1 MTTMTGVAV
10 LVLLVGGGGP
20 CVLGLCRGG
29 PVSRLAALV
38 TLSTVLAGAAVLM
51 ATFYGR
57 SSYLDVTLLMVLLS
71 FSGTLVYARFF
82 GRTL

>member
-1 MTTMTGVAV
+1 MIGAAV
-10 LVLLVGGGGP
+10 VVLLLAGGGP
-20 CVLGLCRGG
+20 CLVALCRGE

-38 TLSTVLAGAAVLM
+38 TLSTVLAAVAALL

-57 SSYLDVTLLMVLLS
+57 TSYLDVTLLMVLLS

-82 GRTL
+82 GRSL

>member
-1 MTTMTGVAV
+1 MVGAAV
-10 LVLLVGGGGP
+10 VVLLVGGAGP
-20 CVLGLCRGG
+20 CLLGLCRGG

-38 TLSTVLAGAAVLM
+38 TLSSVLAGAAVLM

-57 SSYLDVTLLMVLLS
+57 TSYLDVTLLMVLLS
-71 FSGTLVYARFF
+71 FAGTLVYARFF

>member
-1 MTTMTGVAV
+1 MLGAAV
-10 LVLLVGGGGP
+10 LVLLLGGGGP
-20 CVLGLCRGG
+20 CLVALCRGT

-38 TLSTVLAGAAVLM
+38 TLSTVLAATTALL

-57 SSYLDVTLLMVLLS
+57 TSYLDVTLLMVLLS

-82 GRTL
+82 GKSL

>member
-1 MTTMTGVAV
+1 MTGAAV
-10 LVLLVGGGGP
+10 LVLLLGGGGA
-20 CVLGLCRGG
+20 CLLGLCRGA

-38 TLSTVLAGAAVLM
+38 TLSSVLAGVVALL

-57 SSYLDVTLLMVLLS
+57 SSYLDVALLMVLLS

-82 GRTL
+82 GRSL

>member
-1 MTTMTGVAV
+1 VIGAAV
-10 LVLLVGGGGP
+10 VVLLLAGGGP
-20 CVLGLCRGG
+20 CLVGLCRGE

-38 TLSTVLAGAAVLM
+38 TLSTVLAGVAALL

-57 SSYLDVTLLMVLLS
+57 TSYLDVALLMVLLS

-82 GRTL
+82 GRNL